1 MIGENCLWEYNLF
14 NEDKNIFLKK
24 RTNSTFINEE
34 EKFTKNIKGEKKQHQ
49 KVKNKYLLDQNNQ
62 TNDDNKE
69 NINDNMSFEDILKMS
84 IQEKKN
90 NDKIERDLKK
100 ANKINLM
107 KIQRNKMILWNNN
120 NNIKK
125 FN

>member
-24 RTNSTFINEE
+24 RTNSTFINED
-34 EKFTKNIKGEKKQHQ
+34 EKIYKNIKGEKKQHQ

>member
-1 MIGENCLWEYNLF
+1 MIGDNCFWEYNHF
-14 NEDKNIFLKK
+14 NEEKNLFLKK
-24 RTNSTFINEE
+24 RTNSTFINEDD
-34 EKFTKNIKGEKKQHQ
+34 KFNKNMKGEKKQHQ
-49 KVKNKYLLDQNNQ
+49 KVKNKYLLEQNNQ

-107 KIQRNKMILWNNN
+107 KLQRNKMLLWNNN

-125 FN
+125 YN

>member
-1 MIGENCLWEYNLF
+1 MIGENCLWEYNIF

-24 RTNSTFINEE
+24 RTNSTFI
-34 EKFTKNIKGEKKQHQ
+34 
-49 KVKNKYLLDQNNQ
+49 NQ

>member
-1 MIGENCLWEYNLF
+1 MIGENCLWEYNIF
-14 NEDKNIFLKK
+14 NEDKNSFLKK
-24 RTNSTFINEE
+24 RTNSTFINED
-34 EKFTKNIKGEKKQHQ
+34 EKIYKNIKGEKKQHQ
-49 KVKNKYLLDQNNQ
+49 KVKNKYLLEQNNQ

>member
-1 MIGENCLWEYNLF
+1 MIGENTFWEYNTF

-24 RTNSTFINEE
+24 RTNSTFINEDD
-34 EKFTKNIKGEKKQHQ
+34 KFNKNMKGEKKQHQ
-49 KVKNKYLLDQNNQ
+49 KVKNKYLLNQNNPN
-62 TNDDNKE
+62 NDDNKE

>member
-1 MIGENCLWEYNLF
+1 MIGENCLWEYNIF

-24 RTNSTFINEE
+24 RTNSTFINED
-34 EKFTKNIKGEKKQHQ
+34 EKIYKNIKGEKKQHQ
-49 KVKNKYLLDQNNQ
+49 KVKNKYLLEQNNQ

>member
-1 MIGENCLWEYNLF
+1 MIGENTFWEYNTF

-24 RTNSTFINEE
+24 RTNSTFINED
-34 EKFTKNIKGEKKQHQ
+34 EKIYKNIKGEKKQHQ
-49 KVKNKYLLDQNNQ
+49 KVKNKYLLEQNNQ

-100 ANKINLM
+100 ANKINLI

>member
-1 MIGENCLWEYNLF
+1 MIGDNCFWEYNHF
-14 NEDKNIFLKK
+14 NEEKNLFLKK

-34 EKFTKNIKGEKKQHQ
+34 EKINKNIKGEKKQHQ
-49 KVKNKYLLDQNNQ
+49 KIKNKYLFNQNNQ

-69 NINDNMSFEDILKMS
+69 NINDNLSFEDILKMS

-107 KIQRNKMILWNNN
+107 KIQRNKMLLFNNN
-120 NNIKK
+120 NNKK

>member
-1 MIGENCLWEYNLF
+1 MIGENCLWECNIF

-24 RTNSTFINEE
+24 RTNSTFINED
-34 EKFTKNIKGEKKQHQ
+34 EKIYKNIKGEKKQHQ
-49 KVKNKYLLDQNNQ
+49 KVKNKYLLEQNNQ

-125 FN
+125 YN

>member
-1 MIGENCLWEYNLF
+1 MIGDNCFWEYNNF
-14 NEDKNIFLKK
+14 NEEKNLFLKK

-34 EKFTKNIKGEKKQHQ
+34 EKINKNIKGEKKQHQ
-49 KVKNKYLLDQNNQ
+49 KIKNKYLFNQNNQ

-69 NINDNMSFEDILKMS
+69 NINDNLSFEDILKMS

-107 KIQRNKMILWNNN
+107 KIQRNKMLLFNNN
-120 NNIKK
+120 NNKK

>member
-1 MIGENCLWEYNLF
+1 MIGENTFWEYNTF

-24 RTNSTFINEE
+24 RTNSTFINED
-34 EKFTKNIKGEKKQHQ
+34 EKIYKNIKGEKKQHQ
-49 KVKNKYLLDQNNQ
+49 KVKNKYLLEQNNQ

>member
-1 MIGENCLWEYNLF
+1 MIGDNCFWEYNHF
-14 NEDKNIFLKK
+14 NEEKNLFLKK
-24 RTNSTFINEE
+24 RTNSTFINEDD
-34 EKFTKNIKGEKKQHQ
+34 KFNKNMKGEKKQHQ
-49 KVKNKYLLDQNNQ
+49 KVKNKYLLNQNNPN
-62 TNDDNKE
+62 NDDNKE

-107 KIQRNKMILWNNN
+107 KLQRNKMLLWNNN

-125 FN
+125 YN

>member
-1 MIGENCLWEYNLF
+1 MIVENCLGEYNIF
-14 NEDKNIFLKK
+14 NEDKKIFLKK
-24 RTNSTFINEE
+24 RTNSTFINED
-34 EKFTKNIKGEKKQHQ
+34 EKIYKNIKGEKKQHQ
-49 KVKNKYLLDQNNQ
+49 KVKNKYLLEQNNQ

>member
-1 MIGENCLWEYNLF
+1 MIGENCLWEYNIF

-24 RTNSTFINEE
+24 RTNSTFINED
-34 EKFTKNIKGEKKQHQ
+34 EKIYKNIKGEKKQHQ
-49 KVKNKYLLDQNNQ
+49 KVKNKYLLEQNNQ

-107 KIQRNKMILWNNN
+107 KLQRNKMLLWNNN

-125 FN
+125 YN

>member
-1 MIGENCLWEYNLF
+1 MIGENCLWEYNIF

-24 RTNSTFINEE
+24 RTNSTFINED
-34 EKFTKNIKGEKKQHQ
+34 EKIYKNIKGEKKQHQ
-49 KVKNKYLLDQNNQ
+49 KVKNKYLLEQNNQ

-90 NDKIERDLKK
+90 NDKIERDMKK

>member
-1 MIGENCLWEYNLF
+1 MIGDNCFWEYNHF
-14 NEDKNIFLKK
+14 NEEKNLFLKK
-24 RTNSTFINEE
+24 RTNSTFINEDD
-34 EKFTKNIKGEKKQHQ
+34 KFNKNMKGEKKQHQ
-49 KVKNKYLLDQNNQ
+49 KVKNKYLLNQNNPN
-62 TNDDNKE
+62 NDDNKE
-69 NINDNMSFEDILKMS
+69 NINDNRSFEDILKMS

-107 KIQRNKMILWNNN
+107 KIQRNKMLLFNNN
-120 NNIKK
+120 NNKK